1 VREIRTESY
10 AARAPAD
17 KGKMQTWLRKVAAIV
32 AAIVA
37 ARSRRRPLE
46 RCLPGGA
53 RDSRAVSGDP
63 PETLRSA
70 CANTADFQIC
80 ASSDLCIGERVVERA
95 LRTRFGG
102 RESPLPRRETHP
114 SCRKRARR
122 SRSTTLP
129 SAIRQT
135 GASLP
140 RQQPTHGQSSSMCFT
155 LCGVMGGRARCC
167 LEKHIVS
174 PPHEPCCRS
183 RRFGESDAQMSGKV
197 LQQCMLLLWR

>member
-1 VREIRTESY
+1 MIGSGIQVAVFADDQELRRFQDGVWVHGAIHAGRRSY
-10 AARAPAD
+10 AAAAPGD
-17 KGKMQTWLRKVAAIV
+17 KGKMQGKMQTWLRKVAAIV
-32 AAIVA
+32 AAT
-37 ARSRRRPLE
+37 SRRRPLQ

-129 SAIRQT
+129 SR
-135 GASLP
+135 ASAWTRFKSRP
-140 RQQPTHGQSSSMCFT
+140 NKSRS
-155 LCGVMGGRARCC
+155 
-167 LEKHIVS
+167 HI
-174 PPHEPCCRS
+174 
-183 RRFGESDAQMSGKV
+183 F
-197 LQQCMLLLWR
+197 L

>member
-1 VREIRTESY
+1 
-10 AARAPAD
+10 
-17 KGKMQTWLRKVAAIV
+17 MQTWLRKVAAIV

-37 ARSRRRPLE
+37 ARSRRRPLQ

-53 RDSRAVSGDP
+53 RDSRAASGDP

-102 RESPLPRRETHP
+102 RESPPPRRETHP

-129 SAIRQT
+129 PAIRQT
-135 GASLP
+135 GASQP
-140 RQQPTHGQSSSMCFT
+140 RQQPTHGQSSSMRFT
-155 LCGVMGGRARCC
+155 LCGVMGGAPGAASRSTSSPRLTSRA
-167 LEKHIVS
+167 VGADDSGS
-174 PPHEPCCRS
+174 PMPR
-183 RRFGESDAQMSGKV
+183 
-197 LQQCMLLLWR
+197 

>member
-1 VREIRTESY
+1 MRDRGATPPP
-10 AARAPAD
+10 RPATRGRCRGRC
-17 KGKMQTWLRKVAAIV
+17 KRGCAKWLRSWLRKV

-37 ARSRRRPLE
+37 ARSRRRPLQ

-53 RDSRAVSGDP
+53 RVSRAVSGDP
-63 PETLRSA
+63 PETIRSA

-102 RESPLPRRETHP
+102 RESPPPRRETHP

-129 SAIRQT
+129 SRASAWTRFKNHAPIKAVRT
-135 GASLP
+135 FSVEPHASL
-140 RQQPTHGQSSSMCFT
+140 
-155 LCGVMGGRARCC
+155 
-167 LEKHIVS
+167 
-174 PPHEPCCRS
+174 
-183 RRFGESDAQMSGKV
+183 D
-197 LQQCMLLLWR
+197 

>member
-1 VREIRTESY
+1 
-10 AARAPAD
+10 
-17 KGKMQTWLRKVAAIV
+17 VAAIV

-37 ARSRRRPLE
+37 ARSRRRPLQ
-46 RCLPGGA
+46 RCLPGGT

-63 PETLRSA
+63 PETLRSV
-70 CANTADFQIC
+70 CANTADFHIC

-102 RESPLPRRETHP
+102 RESPPPRRETHPPRRETHP

-129 SAIRQT
+129 SRDSAD
-135 GASLP
+135 G
-140 RQQPTHGQSSSMCFT
+140 
-155 LCGVMGGRARCC
+155 GVAATAAANSWPVFQHALYALRCHGGRARCC

-183 RRFGESDAQMSGKV
+183 RRFGESDAQLSDKV
-197 LQQCMLLLWR
+197 LQQRLTGDW

>member
-1 VREIRTESY
+1 MQ
-10 AARAPAD
+10 
-17 KGKMQTWLRKVAAIV
+17 GKMQTWLRKVAAIV

-37 ARSRRRPLE
+37 ARSRRRPLQ
-46 RCLPGGA
+46 RCLQGGA
-53 RDSRAVSGDP
+53 RDSRAASGDP

-95 LRTRFGG
+95 LRTRFGR
-102 RESPLPRRETHP
+102 RESPPPRRETHP

-129 SAIRQT
+129 SRDSAD
-135 GASLP
+135 G
-140 RQQPTHGQSSSMCFT
+140 
-155 LCGVMGGRARCC
+155 GVAATAAANSWPVFQHVLYALRCHGGRARCC

-183 RRFGESDAQMSGKV
+183 RRFGESDAQLSGKV
-197 LQQCMLLLWR
+197 LQQRLTGDW

>member
-1 VREIRTESY
+1 MTG
-10 AARAPAD
+10 D

-32 AAIVA
+32 AAT
-37 ARSRRRPLE
+37 SRRRPLQ

-53 RDSRAVSGDP
+53 RDSRAASGDP

-129 SAIRQT
+129 SRDSAD
-135 GASLP
+135 G
-140 RQQPTHGQSSSMCFT
+140 
-155 LCGVMGGRARCC
+155 GVAATAATNSWPVFQHVLYALRCHGGRARWC
-167 LEKHIVS
+167 LEKHIVP

-183 RRFGESDAQMSGKV
+183 RRFGESDARMSGKV
-197 LQQCMLLLWR
+197 LQQCILLLWR

>member
-1 VREIRTESY
+1 MQ
-10 AARAPAD
+10 
-17 KGKMQTWLRKVAAIV
+17 GKMQTWLRKVAAIV
-32 AAIVA
+32 AAT
-37 ARSRRRPLE
+37 SRRRPLQ

-53 RDSRAVSGDP
+53 RVSRAVSGDP

-102 RESPLPRRETHP
+102 RESPPPRRETHP

-129 SAIRQT
+129 PAIRQT
-135 GASLP
+135 GRPRHGSSQLMASFPACALRFAVSWGARPVLLREAHRLP
-140 RQQPTHGQSSSMCFT
+140 ASRAVVAEPTIRGVRCPDERQG
-155 LCGVMGGRARCC
+155 
-167 LEKHIVS
+167 
-174 PPHEPCCRS
+174 
-183 RRFGESDAQMSGKV
+183 DATKTD
-197 LQQCMLLLWR
+197 W

>member
-1 VREIRTESY
+1 MTG
-10 AARAPAD
+10 D
-17 KGKMQTWLRKVAAIV
+17 KEKMQTWLRKVAAIV
-32 AAIVA
+32 AAT
-37 ARSRRRPLE
+37 SRRRPLQ

-102 RESPLPRRETHP
+102 RESPPPRRETHP

-129 SAIRQT
+129 PAIRQT

-155 LCGVMGGRARCC
+155 LCGVMGGAPGGASRSTSSPRLTSRA
-167 LEKHIVS
+167 VGADDSGS
-174 PPHEPCCRS
+174 PMP
-183 RRFGESDAQMSGKV
+183 G
-197 LQQCMLLLWR
+197 